1 MFRNYCSVPGEK
13 PELSRA
19 LKELY
24 PLAAHWKTIG
34 GLLGIEKDI
43 LDKIQRDEVG
53 VNDCLH
59 DMLAKW
65 LKQTDPQPTW
75 KDITDAV
82 EVIDEQRAQRLRQ
95 RSASMGI

>member
-1 MFRNYCSVPGEK
+1 MRK
-13 PELSRA
+13 A
-19 LKELY
+19 LKELL

-34 GLLGIEKDI
+34 GLLGIEKDV

-65 LKQTDPQPTW
+65 HKQTDHPPAW
-75 KDITDAV
+75 RDIADAI
-82 EVIDEQRAQRLRQ
+82 EVIDEQRAQTLRQ
-95 RSASMGI
+95 RLAS